1 MYSKIILLKTSGL
14 SQGFNDLQEAENA
27 AVAGDCVVVYPGTY
41 DLGAGQ
47 LVMKN
52 GVNKKFMPG
61 VTITSTHAQATVWD
75 NNAAVIQIWEGRPNV
90 VNTGSGVAMLF
101 EHANTEIDFS
111 PRLENKVVL
120 NIYAD
125 QSYLYVNPIKN
136 TTDIIFG
143 DEVEIVVGEVI
154 VPANYGALGTPNLIG
169 FADGNDLKV
178 LFSQSGGDPIEA
190 GFVGVTVVSNG
201 ISLKFYNAAF
211 VLTNPPDF
219 AIFQIELMW

>member
-120 NIYAD
+120 NFYTDI
-125 QSYLYVNPIKN
+125 SVLYVNPIKN
-136 TTDIIFG
+136 TTDVTFG
-143 DEVEIVVGEVI
+143 DEIEIVDGVVT
-154 VPANYGALGTPNLIG
+154 VPANFGALGTPKIIG
-169 FADGNDLKV
+169 FANGYDLKV
-178 LFSQSGGDPIEA
+178 LFTNSGGNPIAA
-190 GFVGVTVVSNG
+190 GYVGFGANENG
-201 ISLKFYNAAF
+201 IGISFYNLSF
-211 VLTNPPDF
+211 VQTNPPDF
-219 AIFQIELMW
+219 TTFQIELIW